1 MKKINF
7 DNIANYL
14 IILLP
19 IFLITGPF
27 LPDLSVVII
36 DIIFIYYL
44 IKEKNFKFI
53 NNFLFKI
60 LIIFNIYITIRSLF
74 AEDMLYSL

>member
-1 MKKINF
+1 MKKIYF
-7 DNIANYL
+7 ENIANYL

-19 IFLITGPF
+19 AFLITGPF
-27 LPDLSVVII
+27 LSDLSVVLI

-44 IKEKNFKFI
+44 IKEKNFEFI

-60 LIIFNIYITIRSLF
+60 LIIFL
-74 AEDMLYSL
+74 